1 MNNQNLIVYQF
12 NAFYQIVKEIED
24 ELKLSVIE
32 VNDKKLL
39 SENISKLENYII
51 VSNNKELNH
60 KNQIVFH
67 KLPLSIFKITE
78 KLNLEFLKKKFVEQ
92 SEVLVKNYLLDLNSR
107 EINFKKKKLK
117 LTEKEV
123 KIIMY
128 LFRALDAVPIEELQ
142 NNVWSYQSDLETH
155 TVETHI
161 YRLRKKFS
169 NVFNDND
176 FVKSHKNG
184 YKI

>member
-51 VSNNKELNH
+51 VSNNKELTH

-78 KLNLEFLKKKFVEQ
+78 MLNIEFLKTKFVDQ
-92 SEVLVKNYLLDLNSR
+92 SEVLVKNYLLDLNSK
-107 EINFKKKKLK
+107 EINLKKKIIK

-128 LFRALDAVPIEELQ
+128 LFKAPNPVPIEELQ

-169 NVFNDND
+169 NAFNDND
-176 FVKSHKNG
+176 FVKSYKNG

>member
-51 VSNNKELNH
+51 VSNNKELTH

-78 KLNLEFLKKKFVEQ
+78 MLNIEFLKTKFVDQ
-92 SEVLVKNYLLDLNSR
+92 SEVLVKNYFSNKY
-107 EINFKKKKLK
+107 N
-117 LTEKEV
+117 
-123 KIIMY
+123 
-128 LFRALDAVPIEELQ
+128 LFRFL
-142 NNVWSYQSDLETH
+142 
-155 TVETHI
+155 
-161 YRLRKKFS
+161 
-169 NVFNDND
+169 
-176 FVKSHKNG
+176 
-184 YKI
+184 

>member
-1 MNNQNLIVYQF
+1 ML
-12 NAFYQIVKEIED
+12 
-24 ELKLSVIE
+24 
-32 VNDKKLL
+32 
-39 SENISKLENYII
+39 NI
-51 VSNNKELNH
+51 
-60 KNQIVFH
+60 
-67 KLPLSIFKITE
+67 
-78 KLNLEFLKKKFVEQ
+78 EFLKTKFVDQ
-92 SEVLVKNYLLDLNSR
+92 SEVLVKNYLLDLNSK
-107 EINFKKKKLK
+107 EINFKKKKIK

-128 LFRALDAVPIEELQ
+128 LFKAPNPVPIEELQ

-169 NVFNDND
+169 NVFNEND
-176 FVKSHKNG
+176 FVKSYKNG